1 MDSWQILIFFI
12 FPITSVLLMFFLKRK
27 VLWISPI
34 ISTGLSIIYSILV
47 MPDLLTVPERFI
59 FWRVT
64 IPMQLV
70 VAIFVTVIAYTFSWL
85 FKKLIFDIEK

>member
-1 MDSWQILIFFI
+1 MDSWQVLIFFI

-34 ISTGLSIIYSILV
+34 ISTGLSIIYSLLV
-47 MPDLLTVPERFI
+47 MPDLLTVPESSI
-59 FWRVT
+59 FWRIS

-70 VAIFVTVIAYTFSWL
+70 VVIFFTAIAYIFSWL
-85 FKKLIFDIEK
+85 LKKRMLRNK